1 MRDDDTK
8 AETEQ
13 RQNEIT
19 SSQFKRDDDEPY
31 AYETFVFFSKRP
43 QKMLRLEYRI
53 GKNNVACHS
62 ILSLLQVCTRRSSKV
77 FFFFLGGFKI
87 NQIKNKNVF
96 TIGLNETKIRFRS
109 DDIRPPSSFGNMY
122 KMRTCIVQ

>member
-13 RQNEIT
+13 RRNEIT

-31 AYETFVFFSKRP
+31 AFFFFSKRR

-77 FFFFLGGFKI
+77 FVFLFKI